1 MKVCRGFINSLF
13 LLKIRLVSLFPLGAP
28 KGRKMASLSED
39 HHREEVFVFFY
50 GVDHELKLMPTISLS
65 QLNHTRLG

>member
-1 MKVCRGFINSLF
+1 MKVCRGFIDSLF

-39 HHREEVFVFFY
+39 HHREEVFVFFM
-50 GVDHELKLMPTISLS
+50 E
-65 QLNHTRLG
+65 